1 MGYNN
6 VLYVERNLVMFLT
19 KRKKKK
25 KSYYKIR
32 YQDDDMLPET
42 EY

>member
-19 KRKKKK
+19 KTEK
-25 KSYYKIR
+25 KSLYKIR